1 MGLQHCGTVPL
12 CGMVTH
18 TSVVKNQFLM
28 VRFFRCTI
36 SAIAAKEG
44 QKKSGQEFASGRE
57 NPNHKLDTK
66 NLYPYRKQKAL
77 CSRRVIRKSRYKIQP
92 HDIIIFQGRSME
104 LSGCHNK
111 GTRVMTEKSLAL

>member
-1 MGLQHCGTVPL
+1 MRKGNRFRREAINSIDQDMGLQHCGTVPL
-12 CGMVTH
+12 RGMVIH

-57 NPNHKLDTK
+57 SPNHKLDTK
-66 NLYPYRKQKAL
+66 NLYPY
-77 CSRRVIRKSRYKIQP
+77 
-92 HDIIIFQGRSME
+92 
-104 LSGCHNK
+104 
-111 GTRVMTEKSLAL
+111 T